1 MRDASDLRR
10 SLERIDGRGYKAY
23 RDIEGRYDLGQ
34 LELALDRAQGDPFA
48 APSRLRVRLRA
59 ETAGFPP
66 ALLEG
71 RSRPVALR
79 DFLAR
84 RFGEAARRIARGDRG
99 SGKSGLIDIERPGQE
114 ILERSSVVLG
124 GGGGVEVR
132 FVAGL
137 PAFGRR
143 VAGRQAAA
151 MLLDEVPR
159 IAEASLVYEALDAG
173 ALERHAEIA
182 EDADALRAMLS
193 EIDLVGFVAD
203 GAVLPRASGVDER
216 PLTEGR
222 VVAFRSPP
230 SLRVEVGLPNRGR
243 VTGMGVPRGIT
254 LVAGGG
260 YHGKSTLLTALEAGV
275 YDHVPGDGRELVVSD
290 PAAVKIR
297 AEDGRRVERVDIRPF
312 INDLPFGRDTKAFCS
327 EDASGSTSQA
337 ANIVEA
343 LEVGAETLLVDED
356 TSATNFMIR
365 DHRMQELVASE
376 REPITP
382 FIDKVRQL
390 RDERG
395 VSTVLVLGGSGDY
408 FDVADTVI
416 CMVEYLP
423 EDTTGRAGEI
433 AARHRARRIPE
444 GGESFGDSTPR
455 RPLGKSIDPRRGK
468 RPVKISARGRRAI
481 ELGRETIDLSG
492 VEQLVDR
499 AQTAAIGEAIAVA
512 RKRMDGRHTL
522 AEVIDSLFEQIAAR
536 GLDALN
542 ESPRGDLAEFRRFEL
557 AAAINRLRTLIVE
570 QDR

>member
-1 MRDASDLRR
+1 MRDGDDLRR

-23 RDIEGRYDLGQ
+23 RDIEGRYELGR
-34 LELALDRAQGDPFA
+34 LELMVDRAQGDPFA
-48 APSRLRVRLRA
+48 APSRLRARLRA
-59 ETAGFPP
+59 EVAGFPP
-66 ALLEG
+66 ELLGG

-114 ILERSSVVLG
+114 ILERSSVVLDG
-124 GGGGVEVR
+124 DGGVEVR

-137 PAFGRR
+137 PAFGRK

-159 IAEASLVYEALDAG
+159 IAAASLVYEALDAG

-182 EDADALRAMLS
+182 EDADALRAMLG
-193 EIDLVGFVAD
+193 ELDLVGFVAN

-216 PLTEGR
+216 PLTDGR
-222 VVAFRSPP
+222 VVPFRSPP
-230 SLRVEVGLPNRGR
+230 SLRVEVELPNHGR
-243 VTGMGVPRGIT
+243 VAGMGVPRGIT

-290 PAAVKIR
+290 PAAVEIR

-312 INDLPFGRDTKAFCS
+312 INDLPFGRDTKAFRS
-327 EDASGSTSQA
+327 ENASGSTSQA
-337 ANIVEA
+337 TNIIEA
-343 LEVGAETLLVDED
+343 LEVGANTLLVDED

-365 DHRMQELVASE
+365 DHRMQELVASQ

-416 CMVEYLP
+416 CMAEYLP
-423 EDTTGRAGEI
+423 EDVTERAGEI
-433 AARHRARRIPE
+433 AERHRALRSPE
-444 GGESFGDSTPR
+444 GGESFGDPTPR
-455 RPLGKSIDPRRGK
+455 LPLGESIDPRRGK

-481 ELGRETIDLSG
+481 EFGRQTIDLSG

-499 AQTAAIGEAIAVA
+499 AQTAAIGEAIDAA
-512 RKRMDGRHTL
+512 RKRMDGRREL
-522 AEVIDSLFEQIAAR
+522 AEVIDFLLEDIEAC
-536 GLDALN
+536 GLDAL
-542 ESPRGDLAEFRRFEL
+542 SKFPRGDLAEFRRFEL
-557 AAAINRLRTLIVE
+557 AAAINRLRTLVVE